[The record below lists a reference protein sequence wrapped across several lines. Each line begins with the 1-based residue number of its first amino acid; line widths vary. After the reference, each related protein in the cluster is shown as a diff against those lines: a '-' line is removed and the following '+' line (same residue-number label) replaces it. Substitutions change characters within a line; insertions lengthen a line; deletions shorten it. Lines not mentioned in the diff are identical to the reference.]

1 MVAITSLNNAHLEAI
16 CDVLGATSGG
26 LSGSQIGRFLRECDI
41 TDIQPDITKRHR
53 LFEALSLRQRQDG
66 CANNIFSFIK
76 RVMDP
81 VLYSQYPDYYTDL
94 RIRLNKS
101 MAFAGFQVREDGAIL
116 PVTPAKT
123 LDDAAQRAG
132 RLQSELRRR
141 QVHPDILVYCRSEI
155 IHENYFHAVLEASK
169 SLAEKIR
176 QKSGLISDGAELAT
190 QAFSLGQSG
199 IPVLAFNSLQ
209 TDTAKSEQTGLMNLF
224 IGLFGAFRNV
234 TAHGPKILWDIGEQD
249 ALDLLTLVSLL
260 HRRLDDAVLTRQ
272 AQQCI

>member
-1 MVAITSLNNAHLEAI
+1 MATIPSLNEANLEAI
-16 CDVLGATSGG
+16 CDVLAATDGG
-26 LSGSQIGRFLRECDI
+26 LTGSQIDRFLKACNI
-41 TDIQPDITKRHR
+41 TDIQPGITKRHR
-53 LFEALSLRQRQDG
+53 LFEALSVRQRQDG
-66 CANNIFSFIK
+66 CANNIFAFIK

-81 VLYSQYPDYYTDL
+81 VLYNQNPEYFAGL
-94 RIRLNKS
+94 RSRLNRP
-101 MAFAGFQVREDGAIL
+101 MAFAGFQVREDGEIL

-123 LDDAAQRAG
+123 IDDADQRAG

-141 QVHPDILVYCRSEI
+141 QVHPDILIYCRSEI
-155 IHENYFHAVLEASK
+155 IHENYFHAVLEATK

-176 QKSGLISDGAELAT
+176 RKSGLTSDGAELAT

-199 IPVLAFNSLQ
+199 IPVMAFNSLQ
-209 TDTAKSEQTGLMNLF
+209 TDTARSEQTGLMNLF

-234 TAHGPKILWDIGEQD
+234 TAHGPKILWDIGEKD

-272 AQQCI
+272 AQQ